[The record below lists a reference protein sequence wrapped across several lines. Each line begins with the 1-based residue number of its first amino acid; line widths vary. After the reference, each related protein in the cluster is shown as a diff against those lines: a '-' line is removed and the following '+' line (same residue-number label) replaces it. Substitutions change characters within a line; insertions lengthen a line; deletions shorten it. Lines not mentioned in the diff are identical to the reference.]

1 MDRTVGECGR
11 RRPDCRVFAAILCF
25 LLTAS
30 SRGWCEGAERGR
42 LLEGPPGGEVFYDWN
57 GGIGWSE
64 YREKDTVGGL
74 ITSEDSPAVGWHP
87 EQLGPTAHH
96 GPDRITARVYV
107 RISGRFLHLTKEKIE
122 LLRGIKGLEAL
133 DLSYNHLS
141 QDAIATV
148 GELIDLKALILSG
161 TDLSDATIGALRRLK
176 KLEVLHIEDNAQL
189 SVKGLAQ
196 LDTLPKLRLV
206 RAGNTSVTAKDI
218 PSLRR
223 VLADCTID
231 VRARLVIVNH
241 PIIRGKQE
249 D

>member
-1 MDRTVGECGR
+1 
-11 RRPDCRVFAAILCF
+11 VFAAILCF
-25 LLTAS
+25 LLIAS
-30 SRGWCEGAERGR
+30 SRGWCEGAEEGR
-42 LLEGPPGGEVFYDWN
+42 LVGRLPGGEVFYDWN
-57 GGIGWSE
+57 GGIGWPE
-64 YREKDTVGGL
+64 YREKDIVGGL
-74 ITSEDSPAVGWHP
+74 IASEGSPAVGWHP

-107 RISGRFLHLTKEKIE
+107 RISGRFLHVTREKIE
-122 LLRGIKGLEAL
+122 FLTRIKGLEAL

-148 GELIDLKALILSG
+148 GGLMDLKALILSG

-189 SVKGLAQ
+189 SVKGLSR

-218 PSLRR
+218 PSLRP
-223 VLADCTID
+223 VLGDCTID

-241 PIIRGKQE
+241 PIIRGKQG